1 MGPLAKA
8 AHQNSS
14 GCLEKF
20 LRKCGKNIWVDRA
33 KTLLNKGMIKLSRSK
48 NKENIS
54 DMFP

>member
-8 AHQNSS
+8 AHQISS

-20 LRKCGKNIWVDRA
+20 LRNCGKNIWVDKA
-33 KTLLNKGMIKLSRSK
+33 KTLLNKGMIKLIRSK